1 MSAGSQDAAGEQAL
15 SGAVDQLMKAAT
27 APKAKAQTTAL
38 TLSVAA
44 PDRKSLSRSQV
55 AALNR
60 GQVVLARVFD
70 VSVEYGQTE
79 ESDENKTPAEAGE
92 AA

>member
-1 MSAGSQDAAGEQAL
+1 M
-15 SGAVDQLMKAAT
+15 SGAVNKMMAAAT
-27 APKAKAQTTAL
+27 APKPTAKTTAL

-44 PDRKSLSRSQV
+44 ADRKSLTRAQLTT
-55 AALNR
+55 LNR